1 MKRIMLLVTA
11 VLVTAAMMLA
21 MAMPA
26 FAAQRCTFNGS
37 VVCHGGFG
45 EGVPEGGGGS
55 GSGGTLIQDS
65 ETGEYVVTGGGG
77 FGGTVFEGGG
87 GSGGRCTGNLFT
99 GESDC
104 TPGV

>member
-37 VVCHGGFG
+37 VVCHGGSGSG
-45 EGVPEGGGGS
+45 EPEGGGGS
-55 GSGGTLIQDS
+55 GTGGTLIQEF
-65 ETGEYVVTGGGG
+65 ETGEFVVTGGAGSGG
-77 FGGTVFEGGG
+77 GGGGG

-104 TPGV
+104 TPGF

>member
-1 MKRIMLLVTA
+1 MLLVTA

-21 MAMPA
+21 LAMPA
-26 FAAQRCTFNGS
+26 FAAQRCTFNNGS

-45 EGVPEGGGGS
+45 SGVPEGGGGS

-104 TPGV
+104 TPGLLR